1 MDKTWMSKDRMSKEY
16 EDGVEQFIVFAIS
29 HASNPKLI
37 KCPCQ
42 VCGNLMFE
50 TPKGIRDHMFIRGV
64 DQSYKI
70 WSWHGEV
77 ADIGGTT
84 SREVNFDQS
93 PKYEEVQETLQMV
106 NAAYDPCTAN
116 HDSFTC
122 LTSMLELTV
131 SCIILYMRQLYDHMK
146 AEGLLQ
152 MFGFINPAIVS
163 LAGNLN
169 NQRKR
174 DERSRNIADR
184 LVKAKKNQ
192 LIIMP
197 YNPAG
202 QSTISLEFL
211 EHQVPQLDTIIV
223 PISGGGLISGVA
235 LAAKAINPAIR
246 VLAAEPEGAND
257 AAQSKAAGRIIT
269 LSETNTVAWWW

>member
-16 EDGVEQFIVFAIS
+16 EDGVEQFIAFVVS
-29 HASNPKLI
+29 HASNPKLM

-42 VCGNLMFE
+42 VCGNLMVE

-64 DQSYKI
+64 DRSYKI

-146 AEGLLQ
+146 DEGLLQ

-197 YNPAG
+197 YNPAFHWILIVIDF
-202 QSTISLEFL
+202 SSMT
-211 EHQVPQLDTIIV
+211 VYYLDPLRNDIYEDV
-223 PISGGGLISGVA
+223 RVVVDKSC
-235 LAAKAINPAIR
+235 LA
-246 VLAAEPEGAND
+246 VL
-257 AAQSKAAGRIIT
+257 
-269 LSETNTVAWWW
+269 L

>member
-197 YNPAG
+197 YNPAFHWILIVIDFSSMTVYYLDPLRNDIYEDVRVVVDKRWLDIRCG
-202 QSTISLEFL
+202 FGCQG
-211 EHQVPQLDTIIV
+211 HQPCN
-223 PISGGGLISGVA
+223 SSF
-235 LAAKAINPAIR
+235 
-246 VLAAEPEGAND
+246 
-257 AAQSKAAGRIIT
+257 SC
-269 LSETNTVAWWW
+269 